1 MRVGAMELRL
11 MRVIAEQGPM
21 TVRQAAETFGKEQ
34 GVVITTV
41 QQMMERLRKK
51 GVLERE
57 QVDGVWTYRTVET
70 QDGVLRGVV
79 RDFVER
85 TLGGSLEPFALYLAS
100 RPDIPDAEVER
111 LREIMERLSD
121 ERERDR
127 DR

>member
-1 MRVGAMELRL
+1 MELRL

-21 TVRQAAETFGKEQ
+21 TVRQAAESFGKEQ

-51 GVLERE
+51 GVLERDHI
-57 QVDGVWTYRTVET
+57 DGVWTYRTVEN
-70 QDGVLRGVV
+70 QDGMLRGVV
-79 RDFVER
+79 HDFVER
-85 TLGGSLEPFALYLAS
+85 TLGGSLEPFALYLAAK
-100 RPDIPDAEVER
+100 PDISDAEVAR
-111 LREIMERLSD
+111 LREIVERLSD

>member
-1 MRVGAMELRL
+1 MELRL
-11 MRVIAEQGPM
+11 VKVIADQGPM

-51 GVLERE
+51 GVLDRE
-57 QVDGVWTYRTVET
+57 QVDGVWTYRTVEN
-70 QDGVLRGVV
+70 QDGMLRGVV
-79 RDFVER
+79 HDFVER
-85 TLGGSLEPFALYLAS
+85 TLGGSLEPFALYLADKPNIS
-100 RPDIPDAEVER
+100 DAEVAR
-111 LREIMERLSD
+111 LREIVERLSD